1 MSIAVV
7 TGASGGIGAEIAKQL
22 AQDGFS
28 VALIYNRNAEKA
40 QKTADE
46 ITLSGGSAKT
56 YKCDVRDNSEI
67 TSAIEAIERDF
78 GEISVLVNNAG
89 ISEQKLLTDIT
100 DSDWENMISTNLS
113 GAFYFCRAVLPYFV
127 HRKSGRIINISS
139 MWGETGGSCEVHYS
153 AAKAGII
160 GLTKALAKEVATEAA
175 EKFGQPF
182 FLYEDSAKGLKHSA
196 NLATIRK
203 GQFEG
208 MAEKIA
214 ADPETWTPDIGP
226 STIHPTGG
234 ATVIGAR
241 MPLIAYNINLSTSSV
256 EIAQKIADKIRN
268 IKGGFKYCKAMGVL
282 LENKEDPSKNVA
294 QVSMNLTN
302 YTKTSIYTV
311 FETVRMEARRYGVNV
326 MGSEIIGLVPLQA
339 LVDCAA
345 YYLGLNNLEE
355 SNCGFETKFTTD
367 QVLETRL

>member
-1 MSIAVV
+1 MAMEKIIECVPNFSVSEAKDKKTFDAIINCFRDVEGVKLLDYSSDADHNRSVV
-7 TGASGGIGAEIAKQL
+7 TVIGEPEPLKEVMVTAIGTAVK
-22 AQDGFS
+22 
-28 VALIYNRNAEKA
+28 LIDMTKHVGQHPRMGCVDVVPFIPIRGTTVEE
-40 QKTADE
+40 AD
-46 ITLSGGSAKT
+46 
-56 YKCDVRDNSEI
+56 
-67 TSAIEAIERDF
+67 
-78 GEISVLVNNAG
+78 
-89 ISEQKLLTDIT
+89 
-100 DSDWENMISTNLS
+100 
-113 GAFYFCRAVLPYFV
+113 
-127 HRKSGRIINISS
+127 
-139 MWGETGGSCEVHYS
+139 
-153 AAKAGII
+153 
-160 GLTKALAKEVATEAA
+160 ALAKEVATEAA

>member
-1 MSIAVV
+1 MAMEKIIECVPNFSVSEEKDKKTFDAIIDCFRDVEGVKLLDYSSDADHNRSVV
-7 TGASGGIGAEIAKQL
+7 TVIGEPEPLKEVMVTAIGTAVK
-22 AQDGFS
+22 
-28 VALIYNRNAEKA
+28 LIDMTKHVGQHPRMGCVDVVPFIPIRGTTVEE
-40 QKTADE
+40 AD
-46 ITLSGGSAKT
+46 
-56 YKCDVRDNSEI
+56 
-67 TSAIEAIERDF
+67 
-78 GEISVLVNNAG
+78 
-89 ISEQKLLTDIT
+89 
-100 DSDWENMISTNLS
+100 
-113 GAFYFCRAVLPYFV
+113 
-127 HRKSGRIINISS
+127 
-139 MWGETGGSCEVHYS
+139 
-153 AAKAGII
+153 
-160 GLTKALAKEVATEAA
+160 ALAKEVATEAA

>member
-1 MSIAVV
+1 MAMEKIIECVPNFSVSEAKDKKTFDAIIDCFRDVEGVKLLDYSSDADHNRSVV
-7 TGASGGIGAEIAKQL
+7 TVIGEPEPLKEVMVTAIGTAVK
-22 AQDGFS
+22 
-28 VALIYNRNAEKA
+28 LIDMTKHVGQHPRMGCVDVVPFIPIRGTTVEE
-40 QKTADE
+40 AD
-46 ITLSGGSAKT
+46 
-56 YKCDVRDNSEI
+56 
-67 TSAIEAIERDF
+67 
-78 GEISVLVNNAG
+78 
-89 ISEQKLLTDIT
+89 
-100 DSDWENMISTNLS
+100 
-113 GAFYFCRAVLPYFV
+113 
-127 HRKSGRIINISS
+127 
-139 MWGETGGSCEVHYS
+139 
-153 AAKAGII
+153 
-160 GLTKALAKEVATEAA
+160 ALAKEVATEAA

-182 FLYEDSAKGLKHSA
+182 FLYEDSAKGLKQSA

>member
-1 MSIAVV
+1 MAMEKIIECVPNFSVSEAKDKKTFDAIIDCFRDVEGVKLLDYSSDADHNRSVV
-7 TGASGGIGAEIAKQL
+7 TVIGEPEPLKEVMVTAIGTAVK
-22 AQDGFS
+22 
-28 VALIYNRNAEKA
+28 LIDMTKHVGQHPRM
-40 QKTADE
+40 
-46 ITLSGGSAKT
+46 G
-56 YKCDVRDNSEI
+56 CVDVVPFIPIRGTTVE
-67 TSAIEAIERDF
+67 E
-78 GEISVLVNNAG
+78 
-89 ISEQKLLTDIT
+89 
-100 DSDWENMISTNLS
+100 SD
-113 GAFYFCRAVLPYFV
+113 
-127 HRKSGRIINISS
+127 
-139 MWGETGGSCEVHYS
+139 
-153 AAKAGII
+153 
-160 GLTKALAKEVATEAA
+160 ALAKEVATEAA

>member
-1 MSIAVV
+1 MAMEKIIECVPNFSVSEAKDKKTFDAIIDCFRDVEGVKLLDYSSDADHNRSVV
-7 TGASGGIGAEIAKQL
+7 TVIGEPEPLKEVMVTAIGTAVK
-22 AQDGFS
+22 
-28 VALIYNRNAEKA
+28 LIDMTKHVGQHPRMGCVDVVPFIPIRGTTVEE
-40 QKTADE
+40 AD
-46 ITLSGGSAKT
+46 
-56 YKCDVRDNSEI
+56 
-67 TSAIEAIERDF
+67 
-78 GEISVLVNNAG
+78 
-89 ISEQKLLTDIT
+89 
-100 DSDWENMISTNLS
+100 
-113 GAFYFCRAVLPYFV
+113 
-127 HRKSGRIINISS
+127 
-139 MWGETGGSCEVHYS
+139 
-153 AAKAGII
+153 
-160 GLTKALAKEVATEAA
+160 ALAKEVATEAA

-326 MGSEIIGLVPLQA
+326 MGSELIGLVPLQA

>member
-1 MSIAVV
+1 MAMEKIIECVPNFSVSEAKDKKTFDAIIDCFRDVEGVKLLDYSSDADHNRSVV
-7 TGASGGIGAEIAKQL
+7 TVIGEPEPLKEVMVTAIGTAVK
-22 AQDGFS
+22 
-28 VALIYNRNAEKA
+28 LIDMTKHVGQHPRMGCVDVVPFIPIRGTTVEE
-40 QKTADE
+40 AD
-46 ITLSGGSAKT
+46 
-56 YKCDVRDNSEI
+56 
-67 TSAIEAIERDF
+67 
-78 GEISVLVNNAG
+78 
-89 ISEQKLLTDIT
+89 
-100 DSDWENMISTNLS
+100 
-113 GAFYFCRAVLPYFV
+113 
-127 HRKSGRIINISS
+127 
-139 MWGETGGSCEVHYS
+139 
-153 AAKAGII
+153 
-160 GLTKALAKEVATEAA
+160 ALAKEVATEAA

-367 QVLETRL
+367 QGLETRL

>member
-1 MSIAVV
+1 MAMGKIIECVPNFSVSEAKDKKTFDAIIDCFRDVEGVKLLDYSSDADHNRSVV
-7 TGASGGIGAEIAKQL
+7 TVIGEPEPLKEVMVTAIGTAVK
-22 AQDGFS
+22 
-28 VALIYNRNAEKA
+28 LIDMTKHVGQHPRMGCVDVVPFIPIRGTTVEE
-40 QKTADE
+40 AD
-46 ITLSGGSAKT
+46 
-56 YKCDVRDNSEI
+56 
-67 TSAIEAIERDF
+67 
-78 GEISVLVNNAG
+78 
-89 ISEQKLLTDIT
+89 
-100 DSDWENMISTNLS
+100 
-113 GAFYFCRAVLPYFV
+113 
-127 HRKSGRIINISS
+127 
-139 MWGETGGSCEVHYS
+139 
-153 AAKAGII
+153 
-160 GLTKALAKEVATEAA
+160 ALAKEVATEAA

>member
-1 MSIAVV
+1 MAMEKIIECVPNFSVSEAKDKKTFDAIIDCFRDVEGVKLLDYSSDADHNRSVV
-7 TGASGGIGAEIAKQL
+7 TVIGEPEPLKEVMVTAIGTAVK
-22 AQDGFS
+22 
-28 VALIYNRNAEKA
+28 LIDMTKHVGQHPRMGCVDVVPFIPIRGTTVEE
-40 QKTADE
+40 AD
-46 ITLSGGSAKT
+46 
-56 YKCDVRDNSEI
+56 
-67 TSAIEAIERDF
+67 
-78 GEISVLVNNAG
+78 
-89 ISEQKLLTDIT
+89 
-100 DSDWENMISTNLS
+100 
-113 GAFYFCRAVLPYFV
+113 
-127 HRKSGRIINISS
+127 
-139 MWGETGGSCEVHYS
+139 
-153 AAKAGII
+153 
-160 GLTKALAKEVATEAA
+160 ALAREVATEAA

>member
-1 MSIAVV
+1 MEKIIECVPNFSVSEAKDKKTFDAIIDCFRDVEGVKLLDYSSDADHNRSVV
-7 TGASGGIGAEIAKQL
+7 TVIGEPEPLKEVMVTAIGTAVK
-22 AQDGFS
+22 
-28 VALIYNRNAEKA
+28 LIDMTKHVGQHPRMGCVDVVPFIPIRGTTVEE
-40 QKTADE
+40 AD
-46 ITLSGGSAKT
+46 
-56 YKCDVRDNSEI
+56 
-67 TSAIEAIERDF
+67 
-78 GEISVLVNNAG
+78 
-89 ISEQKLLTDIT
+89 
-100 DSDWENMISTNLS
+100 
-113 GAFYFCRAVLPYFV
+113 
-127 HRKSGRIINISS
+127 
-139 MWGETGGSCEVHYS
+139 
-153 AAKAGII
+153 
-160 GLTKALAKEVATEAA
+160 ALAKEVATEAA

>member
-1 MSIAVV
+1 MAMEKIIECVPNFSVSEAKDKKTFDAIIDCFRDVEGVKLLDYSSDADHNRSVV
-7 TGASGGIGAEIAKQL
+7 TVIGKPEPLKEVMVTAIGTAVK
-22 AQDGFS
+22 
-28 VALIYNRNAEKA
+28 LIDMTKHVGQHPRMGCVDVVPFIPIRGTTVEE
-40 QKTADE
+40 AD
-46 ITLSGGSAKT
+46 
-56 YKCDVRDNSEI
+56 
-67 TSAIEAIERDF
+67 
-78 GEISVLVNNAG
+78 
-89 ISEQKLLTDIT
+89 
-100 DSDWENMISTNLS
+100 
-113 GAFYFCRAVLPYFV
+113 
-127 HRKSGRIINISS
+127 
-139 MWGETGGSCEVHYS
+139 
-153 AAKAGII
+153 
-160 GLTKALAKEVATEAA
+160 ALAKEVATEAA

-268 IKGGFKYCKAMGVL
+268 IKGGFKYCKTMGVL

>member
-1 MSIAVV
+1 MAMEKIIECVPNFSVSEAKDKKTFDAIIDCFRDVEGVKLLDYSSDADHNRSVV
-7 TGASGGIGAEIAKQL
+7 TVIGEPEPLKEVMVTAIGTAVKLIDMAKHVGQHPRMGCV
-22 AQDGFS
+22 DVVPFIPIRGTT
-28 VALIYNRNAEKA
+28 VEE
-40 QKTADE
+40 AD
-46 ITLSGGSAKT
+46 
-56 YKCDVRDNSEI
+56 
-67 TSAIEAIERDF
+67 
-78 GEISVLVNNAG
+78 
-89 ISEQKLLTDIT
+89 
-100 DSDWENMISTNLS
+100 
-113 GAFYFCRAVLPYFV
+113 
-127 HRKSGRIINISS
+127 
-139 MWGETGGSCEVHYS
+139 
-153 AAKAGII
+153 
-160 GLTKALAKEVATEAA
+160 ALAKEVATEAA

>member
-1 MSIAVV
+1 MAMEKIIECVPNFSVSEAKDKKTFDAIIDCFRDVEGVKLLDYSSDADHNRSVV
-7 TGASGGIGAEIAKQL
+7 TVIGEPEPLKEVMVTAI
-22 AQDGFS
+22 GTS
-28 VALIYNRNAEKA
+28 VKLIDMTKHVGQHPRMGCVDVVPFIPIRGTTVEE
-40 QKTADE
+40 AD
-46 ITLSGGSAKT
+46 
-56 YKCDVRDNSEI
+56 
-67 TSAIEAIERDF
+67 
-78 GEISVLVNNAG
+78 
-89 ISEQKLLTDIT
+89 
-100 DSDWENMISTNLS
+100 
-113 GAFYFCRAVLPYFV
+113 
-127 HRKSGRIINISS
+127 
-139 MWGETGGSCEVHYS
+139 
-153 AAKAGII
+153 
-160 GLTKALAKEVATEAA
+160 ALAKEVATEAA

>member
-1 MSIAVV
+1 MAMEKIIECVPNFSVSEAKDKKTFDAIIDCFRDVEGVKLLDYSSDADHNRSVV
-7 TGASGGIGAEIAKQL
+7 TVIGEPEPLKEVMVTAIGTAVK
-22 AQDGFS
+22 
-28 VALIYNRNAEKA
+28 LIDMTKHVGQHPRMGCVDVVPFIPIRGTTVEE
-40 QKTADE
+40 AD
-46 ITLSGGSAKT
+46 
-56 YKCDVRDNSEI
+56 
-67 TSAIEAIERDF
+67 
-78 GEISVLVNNAG
+78 
-89 ISEQKLLTDIT
+89 
-100 DSDWENMISTNLS
+100 
-113 GAFYFCRAVLPYFV
+113 
-127 HRKSGRIINISS
+127 
-139 MWGETGGSCEVHYS
+139 
-153 AAKAGII
+153 
-160 GLTKALAKEVATEAA
+160 ALAKEVATEAA

-256 EIAQKIADKIRN
+256 EIAQKNADKIRN

>member
-1 MSIAVV
+1 MAMEKIIECVPNFSVSEAKDKKTFDAVIDCFRDVEGVKLLDYSSDADHNRSVV
-7 TGASGGIGAEIAKQL
+7 TVIGEPEPLKEVMVTAIGTAVK
-22 AQDGFS
+22 
-28 VALIYNRNAEKA
+28 LIDMTKHVGQHPRMGCVDVVPFIPIRGTTVEE
-40 QKTADE
+40 AD
-46 ITLSGGSAKT
+46 
-56 YKCDVRDNSEI
+56 
-67 TSAIEAIERDF
+67 
-78 GEISVLVNNAG
+78 
-89 ISEQKLLTDIT
+89 
-100 DSDWENMISTNLS
+100 
-113 GAFYFCRAVLPYFV
+113 
-127 HRKSGRIINISS
+127 
-139 MWGETGGSCEVHYS
+139 
-153 AAKAGII
+153 
-160 GLTKALAKEVATEAA
+160 ALAKEVATEAA

>member
-1 MSIAVV
+1 MEKIIECVPNFSVSEAKDKKTFDAIIDCFRDVEGVKLLDYSSDADHNRSVV
-7 TGASGGIGAEIAKQL
+7 TVIGEPEPLKEVMVTAIGTAVK
-22 AQDGFS
+22 
-28 VALIYNRNAEKA
+28 LIDMTKHVGQHPRMGCVDVVPFIPIRGTTVEE
-40 QKTADE
+40 AD
-46 ITLSGGSAKT
+46 
-56 YKCDVRDNSEI
+56 
-67 TSAIEAIERDF
+67 
-78 GEISVLVNNAG
+78 
-89 ISEQKLLTDIT
+89 
-100 DSDWENMISTNLS
+100 
-113 GAFYFCRAVLPYFV
+113 
-127 HRKSGRIINISS
+127 
-139 MWGETGGSCEVHYS
+139 
-153 AAKAGII
+153 
-160 GLTKALAKEVATEAA
+160 ALAKEVATEAA

-214 ADPETWTPDIGP
+214 SDPETWTPDIGP